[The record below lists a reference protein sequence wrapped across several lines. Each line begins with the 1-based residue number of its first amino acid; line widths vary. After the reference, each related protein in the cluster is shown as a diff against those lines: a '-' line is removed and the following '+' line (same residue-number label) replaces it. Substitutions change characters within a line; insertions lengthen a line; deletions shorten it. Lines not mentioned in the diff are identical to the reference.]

1 MHCNKAD
8 IFALRPILEKNET
21 LEMESSETQKVRFL
35 SEMSSYF
42 STIGSRWLKVMKQ
55 RFGRLRLAMI

>member
-35 SEMSSYF
+35 SEMSPYF
-42 STIGSRWLKVMKQ
+42 SSIGSRRLKVIKQ
-55 RFGRLRLAMI
+55 RCGKLMLAMI